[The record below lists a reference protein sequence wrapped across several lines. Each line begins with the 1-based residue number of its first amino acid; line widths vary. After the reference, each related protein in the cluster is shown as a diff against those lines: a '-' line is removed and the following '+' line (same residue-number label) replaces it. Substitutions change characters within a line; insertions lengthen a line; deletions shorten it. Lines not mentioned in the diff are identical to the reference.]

1 MNFYARTCC
10 FFEVY
15 IISKCKT
22 FPSPLRKEK
31 NMNVNSHLLE
41 NLYEIIMRAWPWIMW
56 NLVYHLKFESPI
68 HFWTEHIGLTNSEV
82 WLFELSPHA
91 LCNTKHPVLQYF
103 HVYSLSIQSVFI
115 VNLIIKFSE
124 YIILNYSTFENGPNT
139 KFKY

>member
-1 MNFYARTCC
+1 MIYFFNEKVTLLGNPSVIPSMQRKKYECNF
-10 FFEVY
+10 
-15 IISKCKT
+15 
-22 FPSPLRKEK
+22 SPTWKYVWNELI
-31 NMNVNSHLLE
+31 L
-41 NLYEIIMRAWPWIMW
+41 RAWPWIMW

-91 LCNTKHPVLQYF
+91 LCNTRHPVLQYF